1 MFLYIW
7 PDDDLYSRSK
17 LVARKETITKSVLCV
32 IVNIDT
38 HYDSSVTGNK
48 AAKCLTSQFPMG
60 VHPKPVQYT
69 EHLQHI
75 SNQGYL

>member
-7 PDDDLYSRSK
+7 HDDDLYSRSK

-32 IVNIDT
+32 IINTDT
-38 HYDSSVTGNK
+38 HYDTLVTGNK
-48 AAKCLTSQFPMG
+48 AAKCLTSEFPLSP
-60 VHPKPVQYT
+60 HPKPVQYT

-75 SNQGYL
+75 SNQDYL